1 LTTFDVLAAGSADAG
16 EPLALG
22 ANAPLPLDDPTLA
35 WIVEAGEA
43 AVFAVE
49 LDGTAPLGPRHYLFS
64 ARPGEALFG
73 LDRDGDGARLAY
85 LAVGLADTRV
95 RPVRLAALQQQA
107 DDPAARGALAKLL
120 DGWVSGLA
128 GGLVAAAPPTDAQLV
143 PDEDLALA
151 ADQTARPRQ
160 GVVWVRLL
168 AGGAR
173 FLGEATMAP
182 PGAAA
187 PFPLAE
193 VAWLRAAGECT
204 LSARATAD
212 VLGDAA
218 LWEGL
223 AAYHRAAR
231 AGQAQRLAAAA
242 AAEADRLRQ
251 AAAHDRIAN
260 RRALA
265 ELAAVIDRR
274 PPVAPTPPGESPLLG
289 ACRAVGAALGVAV
302 QSPPDGPTAGPRD
315 ELAAIAKASR
325 LRTRQVT
332 LPPDWWRQES
342 GPLLGYLAA
351 EGQPVALLPA
361 AGRRYDL
368 VDPVAGTRRC
378 VDRALAAAV
387 APRAQAVYRP
397 LPDRPLGAWDL
408 IRFSLRDSKIDLF
421 YVLVLGGVSGLL
433 SMAIPIA
440 TGLVFGTIIPRAEQP
455 QLLQVAAAL
464 ILSALAIALFNITRN
479 LAILRVETQVSGPL
493 QAAIWD
499 RLLRLPAGFF
509 REYSAGDL
517 AARAMAID
525 EIRQNLSGAAVSTI
539 VSSLFSVFN
548 LALLFYYDVR
558 LGLLAL
564 LLAVVTIAIMVFASY
579 RQLQY
584 QRPLAA
590 LQGKI
595 SGLVLQLITGIPKLR
610 VAAAEARAFAEW
622 ARAFAAQKRLSYQAE
637 NVTNWL
643 EVYNGA
649 WPIVTSMAVFAVV
662 AYVEHGAISTGAF
675 LAFSAAF
682 AQFLA
687 AALQVGVTIS
697 SVLQVIPQYER
708 AQPILRTPPEVDASR
723 ADPGLLRGAVELSHV
738 AFRYRADGPLILD
751 DVSLQAQPGEFIALV
766 GPSGAGKS
774 SLFRLLLGFE
784 LPERGTVYLDGQDLA
799 GLDTEAVRQQIGVVL
814 QSGQVQPG
822 SIFENIVGSAPR
834 SQEDAWEAA
843 RLAGLDTQIQA
854 LPMGMQTYV
863 TEGGATFSGGQRQL
877 LLIARALVRKPRILL
892 FDEATSALDNRTQ
905 AIVSESVQ
913 QLQATRIVIAHRLS
927 TIEKADRIYV
937 LWGGKIAQS
946 GTYAELI
953 AAPGPFA
960 DLARRQLA

>member
-1 LTTFDVLAAGSADAG
+1 MFDVVEAGSADAG
-16 EPLALG
+16 EPLVLG

-49 LDGTAPLGPRHYLFS
+49 LDGTAPLGPRRYVFS

-73 LDRDGDGARLAY
+73 LSSDAGTRLGY

-95 RPVRLAALQQQA
+95 RPARLAALQQQA
-107 DDPAARGALAKLL
+107 DDPAARPPLAKLL

-128 GGLVAAAPPTDAQLV
+128 GGLVAVAPRTDAQLV
-143 PDEDLALA
+143 PDQALALA

-160 GVVWVRLL
+160 GVVWIRLV
-168 AGGAR
+168 AGDAR
-173 FLGEATMAP
+173 FLDEEALATA
-182 PGAAA
+182 GVAA

-193 VAWLRAAGECT
+193 ATWLRATGDCSLVPSET
-204 LSARATAD
+204 LDA
-212 VLGDAA
+212 LGDEAIWDGLVAFHHVVRACQARQVAA
-218 LWEGL
+218 D
-223 AAYHRAAR
+223 
-231 AGQAQRLAAAA
+231 A
-242 AAEADRLRQ
+242 AAEAERLRQ
-251 AAAHDRIAN
+251 AAAHDRAAG

-265 ELAAVIDRR
+265 ELAAVIDPR
-274 PPVAPTPPGESPLLG
+274 PPVAPAPEGESPLLA
-289 ACRAVGAALGVAV
+289 ACRVVGAALGVTV
-302 QSPPDGPTAGPRD
+302 QSPPAAPAGGPRD

-325 LRTRQVT
+325 LRTRQVSLT
-332 LPPDWWRQES
+332 PDWWRQES

-351 EGQPVALLPA
+351 DGQPVALLPT

-368 VDPVAGTRRC
+368 VDPLAGTRRR
-378 VDRALAAAV
+378 VDPELAARV
-387 APRAQAVYRP
+387 APRAQAVYSP
-397 LPDRPLGAWDL
+397 LPYHPLGAWDL
-408 IRFSLRDSKIDLF
+408 IRFALRDSKLDLL
-421 YVLVLGGVSGLL
+421 YVLLLGGLSGLL

-440 TGLVFGTIIPRAEQP
+440 TGLVFGTIIPRAEQA

-464 ILSALAIALFNITRN
+464 VLSALAIALFNITRN

-493 QAAIWD
+493 QAAVWD

-517 AARAMAID
+517 ASRAMAID

-564 LLAVVTIAIMVFASY
+564 LLAVITVGVMVFASY
-579 RQLQY
+579 RQLRY
-584 QRPLAA
+584 QRPLAT

-622 ARAFAAQKRLSYQAE
+622 ARAFAAQKRLSYGAE

-643 EVYNGA
+643 QVYNAA

-662 AYVEHGAISTGAF
+662 AYAEHGEISTGAF

-738 AFRYRADGPLILD
+738 AFRYRPDGPLILD

-784 LPERGTVYLDGQDLA
+784 VPERGTIYLDGQDLA

-822 SIFENIVGSAPR
+822 SIFDNIVGSAPR

-905 AIVSESVQ
+905 AIVSESLQ

-937 LWGGKIAQS
+937 LWGGKIAQC
-946 GTYAELI
+946 GTYAELV

-960 DLARRQLA
+960 ELARRQLA